1 MVVAGFGGSVG
12 TGGFIVGGSGKKTC
26 THAFATHVKQ
36 HNLPSSSIMVTT
48 ATPGIIPF
56 TAGAFTTDRTTLNFS
71 SSSFNLSLVIGM
83 DTHFFRMFLE
93 DRGNCTSSI
102 FFL

>member
-12 TGGFIVGGSGKKTC
+12 TGGFVVGGSGKNYVVLHLLHMSNHT
-26 THAFATHVKQ
+26 
-36 HNLPSSSIMVTT
+36 NLPSSSIMVTT

-83 DTHFFRMFLE
+83 DTHFFRIFLE